1 MSTLNKKLNK
11 KNFNKSVETFVHS
24 MNVMNDFSSS
34 LLTSPVE
41 ETVEVVDNDV
51 SLTTIESEIEMK
63 TEEQIEEKNDSPVDE
78 FQEKVLE
85 MVKEMGW
92 EGVYNKLT
100 VKSTVVTKEGTK
112 MSKAVVIYQEMI
124 SQKDIRRIDI
134 IKQFMS
140 QLDMSKEGASTYFQ
154 SIKTKINNL

>member
-1 MSTLNKKLNK
+1 MSTSNRKSNK

-24 MNVMNDFSSS
+24 MNVMNDYSSS

-41 ETVEVVDNDV
+41 QTEEIVDNDV

-63 TEEQIEEKNDSPVDE
+63 TEEQIEENNDSPVDE
-78 FQEKVLE
+78 FQTKVFELANE
-85 MVKEMGW
+85 LGW
-92 EGVYNKLT
+92 EVLYNKLT
-100 VKSTVVTKEGTK
+100 VKSTVVTKEGSK

-124 SQKDIRRIDI
+124 SQNNIRRIDI

-154 SIKTKINNL
+154 NVKTKLNKS

>member
-1 MSTLNKKLNK
+1 MVNKMAKMTK
-11 KNFNKSVETFVHS
+11 KQFSQSIERSIKSSIVLE
-24 MNVMNDFSSS
+24 DFCHS
-34 LLTSPVE
+34 LLSSPVE
-41 ETVEVVDNDV
+41 QTDEVVDNEV
-51 SLTTIESEIEMK
+51 SLTIESENEMNN
-63 TEEQIEEKNDSPVDE
+63 QIEENNNSPVDE

-85 MVKEMGW
+85 MVNEIGW

-100 VKSTVVTKEGTK
+100 VKSTVVTKEGSK
-112 MSKAVVIYQEMI
+112 MSKAVDIYQEMI

-154 SIKTKINNL
+154 NVKTKLNKS